1 MKLLKIS
8 AVMMAISLLIKVSG
22 LFREVVIGKYFG
34 VSGVLDQYVLASL
47 FPIILASS
55 LASSINIV
63 GIKHISKMGAQKKQS
78 TELFNSLVL
87 LSLFLSGAAL
97 LIGFV
102 LFATGSVSTPVFLLF
117 IILLPSVTFFVF
129 NGYFK
134 SLLHFHN
141 RFYLSNFVALPYNL
155 VIILFA
161 ILFNWSDHHVYFL
174 AAGTALGVMLQT
186 FWLFATARKHGLFH
200 IAAFKIRGNNAGAI
214 LKLVPFVVAGS
225 IILPVNLVIDRV
237 LATNYGE
244 GSISLI
250 NYANNLIAIPLG
262 LIITNIFSVY
272 FPLLAKL
279 IHRRKNRTIRKII
292 SRSYRYL
299 LYLSVGMLL
308 ALPFVEPVLR
318 LLFYRGEFRAEEI
331 QQLAKIVIYYFPLV
345 IGICLYEIISRILYI
360 KGDKKNLYLLIIL
373 ITFANLFLSF
383 IFSIAFK
390 IYGLPLGTGL
400 AFLVI
405 SWLFLNHYKKASA
418 VRDGL

>member
-22 LFREVVIGKYFG
+22 LFREVVIGEYFG
-34 VSGVLDQYVLASL
+34 VSEVLDQYVLASL

-63 GIKHISKMGAQKKQS
+63 GIKHISKAGEAKKQS
-78 TELFNSLVL
+78 TELFNSLIF
-87 LSLFLSGAAL
+87 LSLILSGAAL
-97 LIGFV
+97 ITGLILYASG
-102 LFATGSVSTPVFLLF
+102 AVSLPVFLLF
-117 IILLPSVTFFVF
+117 LIMLPSVTFFVF

-134 SLLHFHN
+134 SLLHYHN

-155 VIILFA
+155 FIILFA
-161 ILFNWSDHHVYFL
+161 ILFNWSDQHIYFL
-174 AAGTALGVMLQT
+174 AAGTALGVLFQT
-186 FWLFATARKHGLFH
+186 LWLYAAARKHGLFQ
-200 IAAFKIRGNNAGAI
+200 IAGFRIKGNNTLAI
-214 LKLVPFVVAGS
+214 LRLVPFVVAGS

-237 LATNYGE
+237 LATYYGE

-272 FPLLAKL
+272 FPLLARL
-279 IHRRKNRTIRKII
+279 IQRRKNRTITKII
-292 SRSYRYL
+292 SKSYKYL
-299 LYLSVGMLL
+299 LYLSVAMLF

-331 QQLAKIVIYYFPLV
+331 QQLAIIVIYYFPLV
-345 IGICLYEIISRILYI
+345 IGMCLYEIISRIFYM
-360 KGDKKNLYLLIIL
+360 KGDKKSIYWLIIF
-373 ITFANLFLSF
+373 ITFANL
-383 IFSIAFK
+383 IFSFFFSIFLK

-400 AFLVI
+400 SFLLV
-405 SWLFLNHYKKASA
+405 SWLFLNHYKKTS
-418 VRDGL
+418 VV